1 MRYGR
6 KHNTCKCRVLSSSPA
21 QIRGLLGLGSPFRV
35 YRERAVTTTLFII
48 YYLSYILYFVLGND
62 QLTMTF
68 LSIFTLRG
76 IYVLVVLFNVGNW
89 QLGTGRE
96 VKVFLHHLRMFILC
110 WSLSWEMRL
119 AGVVVLVILLPM
131 TCVCVY

>member
-1 MRYGR
+1 M
-6 KHNTCKCRVLSSSPA
+6 
-21 QIRGLLGLGSPFRV
+21 RGLLGLGSLFRV

-68 LSIFTLRG
+68 LSIFTLSG

-96 VKVFLHHLRMFILC
+96 VKVFLHYLRMFIFC
-110 WSLSWEMRL
+110 WSLSWEMLL